1 MNGLQAA
8 FRPFVIGSVSLPGAS
23 ERPAGEV
30 ARADSAQARRQ
41 AEVGGL
47 FGAQQT
53 PPAEE
58 QSDTTRERD
67 EAASKEGSASA
78 RSADSRVTLSEE
90 ALAQVEALKARDR
103 EVRAHEQAHAAV
115 GGPYAGGPSYVYQK
129 GPDGQRYAVAGE
141 VSIDVAPIANDPE
154 ATIDKMQVVIA
165 AALAPADPSPQ
176 DRQIAA
182 TAQSQLIEA
191 TAEAAQE
198 RTEALLGEEEATGR
212 SESRGIA
219 AFLSAAKPAQPPT
232 LVDVLA

>member
-23 ERPAGEV
+23 ERPAGEA

-47 FGAQQT
+47 FGAPTT
-53 PPAEE
+53 PPAEPKAE
-58 QSDTTRERD
+58 ATRED
-67 EAASKEGSASA
+67 AASEDGDQSA

-90 ALAQVEALKARDR
+90 ARAQIDTLKARDR

-115 GGPYAGGPSYVYQK
+115 GGAYAGGPSYVYQQ
-129 GPDGQRYAVAGE
+129 GPDGQRYAVGGE
-141 VSIDVAPIANDPE
+141 VPIDVAPVANDPE
-154 ATIDKMQVVIA
+154 ATVEKMRVVIA

-182 TAQSQLIEA
+182 TAQSQLIQA
-191 TAEAAQE
+191 TADAAQQ
-198 RTEALLGEEEATGR
+198 RTLALLGGGQSER
-212 SESRGIA
+212 SARGIA
-219 AFLSAAKPAQPPT
+219 AFESAASPAEPPT